1 MENNEVSHNKETQED
16 LAEKRA
22 QHFELLSGVTLAFF
36 AAVLAI
42 TDLGG
47 GKYGDDE
54 IIGTNEK
61 SSMYQWYQSKSVK
74 QSLVEG
80 QRDMLQSLIDSKAI
94 EKKYSAS
101 ITIHI
106 KKLNEEIDRYKK
118 EKKELM
124 LGSAAVGKDNWMQE
138 VDGEKG
144 KIVGAKEWEK
154 KVEILGKAG
163 DVFDLSV
170 LWLQLCLVIGAISL
184 VLKNPRLKWVFY
196 GLMVG
201 GGGIG
206 IFFSVR
212 AFLIAFSAG

>member
-1 MENNEVSHNKETQED
+1 MENNEVNPESQEEI
-16 LAEKRA
+16 AEKKA
-22 QHFELLSGVTLAFF
+22 QRFELLSGVTLAFF
-36 AAVLAI
+36 AAVLAV

-61 SSMYQWYQSKSVK
+61 SNMYQWFQSKSVK

-80 QRDMLQSLIDSKAI
+80 QRDLLQSLIDSKAI

-101 ITIHI
+101 ITVYI

-124 LGSAAVGKDNWMQE
+124 LGSATVGKDNWMQE

-144 KIVGAKEWEK
+144 KIIGAKEWEK

-163 DVFDLSV
+163 DVFDLAV

-184 VLKNPRLKWVFY
+184 VLKNPKLKWIFY